1 MIIGDTNL
9 IKNTLSSILS
19 GKTPWTEK
27 PDQLQSMRSQRV
39 RYDYA
44 RTHKHELKYIEVY
57 SKRVILWFLFLRLFL
72 WFNRILIAI
81 KIIKT

>member
-27 PDQLQSMRSQRV
+27 PGRLQSMRSQRV

-44 RTHKHELKYIEVY
+44 HTHKHELKYTEVD
-57 SKRVILWFLFLRLFL
+57 SKRVILWFLFLWLFL
-72 WFNRILIAI
+72 QLNRILIAI